1 MINMH
6 TEHTHI
12 RPNGCVRGTNIRIWK
27 NVFSFCVDSINIW
40 PLTSSFQPTAFHN
53 GLALFRSIKI
63 VGSAKAYTSED
74 DCLDIF
80 DSAFAMVHEWII
92 FDCSYDFE
100 MTFNRRLDGSTFD
113 VLSHSLDMQR
123 HVPLMQYIN
132 HTFTAIPSALSIC
145 ITNYPTKTYS
155 LHTERKHYEHMYRTK
170 HGKPFVEIFDINLLK
185 SFLFLFF
192 HFSPVFVFFIW
203 SGWMNVDHSRLSFDA
218 INDDIN
224 TKQAHSLVLW

>member
-12 RPNGCVRGTNIRIWK
+12 RSNGCVRETNIRIWK
-27 NVFSFCVDSINIW
+27 YVFSLCVDSINIW

-63 VGSAKAYTSED
+63 VWSAKAYTSED

-100 MTFNRRLDGSTFD
+100 MSFNRRLDGSPFD

-123 HVPLMQYIN
+123 HVPPN
-132 HTFTAIPSALSIC
+132 ANAIHKSHFYCNPFSF
-145 ITNYPTKTYS
+145 
-155 LHTERKHYEHMYRTK
+155 EHM
-170 HGKPFVEIFDINLLK
+170 HHQLSNQNLLA
-185 SFLFLFF
+185 SC
-192 HFSPVFVFFIW
+192 
-203 SGWMNVDHSRLSFDA
+203 R
-218 INDDIN
+218 
-224 TKQAHSLVLW
+224 TETLWAYV